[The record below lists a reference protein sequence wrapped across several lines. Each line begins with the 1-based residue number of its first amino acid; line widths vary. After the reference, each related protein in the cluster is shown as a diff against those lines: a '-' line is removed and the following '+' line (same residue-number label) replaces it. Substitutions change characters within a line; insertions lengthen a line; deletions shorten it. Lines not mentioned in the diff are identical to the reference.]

1 MKKKKRKIFFSNIR
15 GLLTDEG
22 IFSLSEASIAGM
34 AIECYY
40 DSMMIRKGKEI
51 SIYLELGD
59 NTYTNVRIVPEII
72 QNISSDCYRVT
83 DCKKII
89 YYLRRFP

>member
-22 IFSLSEASIAGM
+22 IFSSSEASIAGM

-40 DSMMIRKGKEI
+40 DGMIRKGKEI
-51 SIYLELGD
+51 SVYLQIED
-59 NTYTNVRIVPEII
+59 TTYTNLRIIPTCIEKIALG
-72 QNISSDCYRVT
+72 CYRVM
-83 DCKKII
+83 DSNNII
-89 YYLRRFP
+89 YYLRRFS

>member
-1 MKKKKRKIFFSNIR
+1 MKKKKRKLFFSNIR
-15 GLLTDEG
+15 GFLTDEG
-22 IFSLSEASIAGM
+22 IFSSSEASIAGM

-40 DSMMIRKGKEI
+40 DSMIRKGKEI

-72 QNISSDCYRVT
+72 QKISSDCYRVV

>member
-1 MKKKKRKIFFSNIR
+1 MKKKKRKLFFSNIR

-22 IFSLSEASIAGM
+22 IFSSSEASIAGM

-40 DSMMIRKGKEI
+40 DEMILRKDKEI

-59 NTYTNVRIVPEII
+59 NTYTNVRIVPERLER
-72 QNISSDCYRVT
+72 ISSTCYRIL
-83 DCKKII
+83 DSKNII